1 MDFANLTKKYNDEA
15 VQSLQN
21 FIRVKSVYDA
31 ASVSKEH
38 PYGRDVTNALN
49 FISALA
55 KSDNFTVKNIDNRVV
70 EISYGDIQ
78 KNNIAVFAHADV
90 VPATGVWEHPP
101 FDGVIKD
108 GYMYGRGTTDD
119 KGPALAAY
127 YALLALREAN
137 VIKGYSVRLVIGGDE
152 ERGSSCMKYYFNE
165 ANAPAPRYGFTPDAW
180 FPLIYAEKG
189 IVNYV
194 ANAKLNLHPL
204 VSMQGG
210 EAANSVLDKL
220 VVKTVLDEKFLTYLT
235 QEGLKFTVD
244 KEAELMTLTVHGQS
258 AHGSTPELGVNAG
271 ILFLNYFAAF
281 YENEDARKIAYYYS
295 DVNGRNLNVY
305 ANTKLVGITTF
316 NVGLLSYSENKLS
329 LTVNFRF
336 PETIDAKKALR
347 DIQALTAMDIKSE
360 RISEVLL
367 FDPNS
372 PFIKV
377 LMQAYQ
383 DATNDLT
390 SKPRAIGGGTYAKEC
405 PNTVAFGGSF
415 SGRDGNIHAPNEYLL
430 LSDFTEAMAIYA
442 RAIHYLG
449 TKL

>member
-1 MDFANLTKKYNDEA
+1 MDFEKITNKYNDEA
-15 VQSLQN
+15 IITLQQ

-31 ASVSKEH
+31 QSVSREH
-38 PYGRDVTNALN
+38 PYGCDVTNALN
-49 FISALA
+49 FISDLA
-55 KSDNFTVKNIDNRVV
+55 KRDNFNVKNIDNRVV
-70 EISYGDIQ
+70 EISYGDITS
-78 KNNIAVFAHADV
+78 NNIAVFAHADV

-101 FDGVIKD
+101 FAGVIKD

-127 YALLALREAN
+127 YALLALREAAL
-137 VIKGYSVRLVIGGDE
+137 IKGYSVRLVIGGDE
-152 ERGSSCMKYYFNE
+152 ERGSSCMKYYFND
-165 ANAPAPRYGFTPDAW
+165 AAAPAPRYGFTPDAW

-189 IVNYV
+189 IVNYR
-194 ANAKLNLHPL
+194 ASSALDLYPIF
-204 VSMQGG
+204 SMQGG

-220 VVKTVLDEKFLTYLT
+220 IVTMKLDEDFLAFLTN
-235 QEGLKFTVD
+235 KDVSFTVS
-244 KEAELMTLTVHGQS
+244 KEAQVMTLTVHGQS
-258 AHGSTPELGVNAG
+258 AHGSMPELGINAG
-271 ILFLNYFAAF
+271 IVFLKHFAAF
-281 YENEDARKIAYYYS
+281 YEHEEARKIAYYYS

-305 ANTKLVGITTF
+305 ANTKLVGVTTF
-316 NVGLLSYSENKLS
+316 NVGLLHYATNELS

-347 DIQALTAMDIKSE
+347 DIKELTNMDIKSE

-367 FDPNS
+367 FDPKS
-372 PFIKV
+372 PFIEV

-383 DATNDLT
+383 DATNDLE
-390 SKPRAIGGGTYAKEC
+390 SKPLAVGGGTYAKEC

-415 SGRDGNIHAPNEYLL
+415 SGRDGNIHAPDEYLL
-430 LSDFTEAMAIYA
+430 LTDFTKAMAIYA

>member
-1 MDFANLTKKYNDEA
+1 MDFKQLTNKYYDKA
-15 VQSLQN
+15 VATLQQ

-31 ASVSKEH
+31 NTISEQT
-38 PYGRDVTNALN
+38 PYGQDVANALE
-49 FISALA
+49 FISDLA
-55 KSDNFTVKNIDNRVV
+55 KRDNFNVRNIDNRAI
-70 EISYGDIQ
+70 EISYGDIT

-101 FDGVIKD
+101 FAGVISD

-127 YALLALREAN
+127 YALLALRDAM

-152 ERGSSCMKYYFNE
+152 ERGSSCMHYYFNDF
-165 ANAPAPRYGFTPDAW
+165 NAPAPKYGFTPDAW

-189 IVNYV
+189 IVNYNATKELDLSPLISV
-194 ANAKLNLHPL
+194 A
-204 VSMQGG
+204 GG

-220 VVKTVLDEKFLTYLT
+220 VVEMVEDNDFIMYLT
-235 QEGLKFTVD
+235 EQDVSYEVLKANDV
-244 KEAELMTLTVHGQS
+244 MTLTVHGQS

-271 ILFLNYFAAF
+271 IVFFEHFSAF
-281 YENEDARKIAYYYS
+281 YNHEALTKIAYYYK

-316 NVGLLSYSENKLS
+316 NVGIINYENNVLTM
-329 LTVNFRF
+329 TVNFRF
-336 PETIDAKKALR
+336 PETVDAKKSLR
-347 DIQALTAMDIKSE
+347 AIKELTNMHVKCD

-367 FDPNS
+367 FDPES
-372 PFIKV
+372 AFIKV
-377 LMQAYQ
+377 LLTAYQ
-383 DATNDLT
+383 DETNDLE
-390 SKPRAIGGGTYAKEC
+390 SKPIAIGGGTYAKEC

-430 LSDFTEAMAIYA
+430 LDDYKASLAIYA